1 MGLKNGKDGVKFS
14 LRRKYDLAFGLFPN
28 YAECVEAFKQT
39 PSDVILVVD
48 GNVLLRQL
56 PRLVGR
62 DGTENLPAHNAP
74 AELDDY
80 VQILTGRFHA
90 FFRAANTVVLVFDEP
105 QTITMAKQEEQSK
118 RDGSSKQVRSSSDFK
133 LNTDSYTLRD
143 MKLADP
149 LHDLV
154 KGRAARPRFSDQVI
168 RMVKQKLAPFLRLN
182 KKTFVV
188 DGADPRGAL
197 REVGCLRVPRITA
210 VGHDAVAMARW
221 FCDYAHSGEGDLKL
235 ARMYERVLAAHGN
248 DAAPES
254 LRGLHTYFSF
264 TIDGD
269 EYPIQLL
276 QAARRD
282 AEDNLDPPVRLFSG
296 IYEVPPKDEWEVT
309 GDKRPRISFCDV
321 NLLYRMILSDTFGE
335 KWKALRRRT
344 TAVHRREVMTL
355 VAAGW
360 CLLGCD
366 FVTAVKKLT
375 FQRVMDVATAFCNT
389 SKLQPLAHLW
399 SGTRH
404 DVRLLVPPVLKR
416 FLDLEERTRGTL
428 VSRLGDND
436 EEFASAT
443 RQAAWLMRYWTG
455 EEITESLEDFD
466 FSIDPTSREDRRAE
480 QLRRRSVRNH
490 LVFSVVR
497 LLALAKRARRRLA
510 QRAAEA
516 EAEAASVASVAS
528 VATATEVEVRRPRK
542 RRRVVLP
549 TGMGRA

>member
-39 PSDVILVVD
+39 PADVILVVD

-118 RDGSSKQVRSSSDFK
+118 RDGSSKQVKASSDFK
-133 LNTDSYTLRD
+133 LNTDRYTLRD

-182 KKTFVV
+182 KKSLVV

-197 REVGCLRVPRITA
+197 REVGSLRAPRITA

-221 FCDYAHSGEGDLKL
+221 FCNYAHCGEGDLKL

-254 LRGLHTYFSF
+254 LRAIRTYFSF
-264 TIDGD
+264 TIDGTFPPGPTLSV
-269 EYPIQLL
+269 EKAMTPPHPVQVMNTPFSCSRRH
-276 QAARRD
+276 AAT
-282 AEDNLDPPVRLFSG
+282 P
-296 IYEVPPKDEWEVT
+296 
-309 GDKRPRISFCDV
+309 
-321 NLLYRMILSDTFGE
+321 
-335 KWKALRRRT
+335 RT
-344 TAVHRREVMTL
+344 T
-355 VAAGW
+355 
-360 CLLGCD
+360 
-366 FVTAVKKLT
+366 
-375 FQRVMDVATAFCNT
+375 
-389 SKLQPLAHLW
+389 S
-399 SGTRH
+399 TR
-404 DVRLLVPPVLKR
+404 P
-416 FLDLEERTRGTL
+416 FG
-428 VSRLGDND
+428 S
-436 EEFASAT
+436 
-443 RQAAWLMRYWTG
+443 
-455 EEITESLEDFD
+455 SLE
-466 FSIDPTSREDRRAE
+466 STRSLP
-480 QLRRRSVRNH
+480 RRSGW
-490 LVFSVVR
+490 S
-497 LLALAKRARRRLA
+497 LAT
-510 QRAAEA
+510 
-516 EAEAASVASVAS
+516 S
-528 VATATEVEVRRPRK
+528 
-542 RRRVVLP
+542 
-549 TGMGRA
+549 GRASRFATSTCCTA